1 MKTLRYIGMA
11 LLAVILCVNTT
22 ACSDDND
29 ENSSIPTLVDL
40 VGSVWSGTDP
50 EGYNVEVTIE
60 SATTISVAVSGNG
73 YEGESTHTFT
83 YDEETG
89 IARFTYDGVD
99 CVASIS
105 GNSMTVNM
113 GEYKMNMKR
122 IK

>member
-1 MKTLRYIGMA
+1 MA
-11 LLAVILCVNTT
+11 LLAVILCLNLT
-22 ACSDDND
+22 ACSDDDD

-50 EGYNVEVTIE
+50 EGYNIEVTIE

-89 IARFTYDGVD
+89 MARFTYDGVD

-105 GNSMTVNM
+105 GNSMTVNL
-113 GEYKMNMKR
+113 GEFKMKMKR